1 LLWDLWLQIPFGLY
15 LWIVCLEFRFWKLF
29 YLLKLKQK
37 ASWKMYL
44 FFLFI
49 WGPSLIAAIVGTA
62 ANLVTLE
69 MGADGYAA

>member
-1 LLWDLWLQIPFGLY
+1 
-15 LWIVCLEFRFWKLF
+15 
-29 YLLKLKQK
+29 LLKLKQK